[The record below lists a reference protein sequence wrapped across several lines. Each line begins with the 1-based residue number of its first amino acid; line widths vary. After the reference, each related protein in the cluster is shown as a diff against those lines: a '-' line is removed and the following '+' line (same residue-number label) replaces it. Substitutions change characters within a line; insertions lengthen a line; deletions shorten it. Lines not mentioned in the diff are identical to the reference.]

1 MPDQPATAALT
12 DDWRAGGFALYVHWP
27 FCAAKCPYCDFNSHV
42 AAAIDQPR
50 WLAAYRAEIA
60 RLGTELPGRV
70 LNSIFFG
77 GGTPSLMTPDTVAG
91 VIAAAREAWPFAN
104 DIEITLEAN
113 PTSVETGRFRA
124 FAEGGVNRV
133 SMGVQALN
141 DDDLRRLGRMHSV
154 AEARAAFDIAR
165 DCFTRVSFDLIY
177 ARQDQDRAHWRRELS
192 QALAKHPRVF
202 SPFYLSMVRVGEATG
217 MLEDV
222 FYRLFEHLEFERYM
236 REQVKSAL
244 RYPMFVVAAMIA
256 AIVIVN
262 LFVIP
267 AFAKVFAGFGA
278 ELPLMTRLLLGF
290 SGFMVE
296 YWPLLLAVVVAAVF
310 AFRAWVG
317 TAAGRL
323 AWDRITLRL
332 PIAGKILH
340 KAALSRFA
348 RSFALGQR
356 SGVPVMQA
364 LSNAAQTVDNVHVAR
379 RIEAMRESV
388 ERGESL
394 LRSAIGAGIFTPV
407 VLQMVAVGEESGAVD
422 DMMEEIGDMYRQEV
436 EYELKTLG
444 QQIEPILIVLLGI
457 LVLILALGIFL
468 PMWDLGK
475 VAIKR

>member
-1 MPDQPATAALT
+1 MPTFAYKARNAAGQLAEGALEGAS
-12 DDWRAGGFALYVHWP
+12 AGA
-27 FCAAKCPYCDFNSHV
+27 V
-42 AAAIDQPR
+42 ADVLRGQGMTPVSI
-50 WLAAYRAEIA
+50 LAA
-60 RLGTELPGRV
+60 PGREAPKV
-70 LNSIFFG
+70 ASANV
-77 GGTPSLMTPDTVAG
+77 SLFRQKVSHIDLLLFSRQMHTLLKSG
-91 VIAAAREAWPFAN
+91 VPIMRALSSLQDAATNPEMRRVIGEIRES
-104 DIEITLEAN
+104 L
-113 PTSVETGRFRA
+113 
-124 FAEGGVNRV
+124 EGG
-133 SMGVQALN
+133 
-141 DDDLRRLGRMHSV
+141 
-154 AEARAAFDIAR
+154 
-165 DCFTRVSFDLIY
+165 
-177 ARQDQDRAHWRRELS
+177 RELS

-222 FYRLFEHLEFERYM
+222 FFRLFEHLEFERYM

-244 RYPMFVVAAMIA
+244 RYPMFVVAAMVA

-290 SGFMVE
+290 SSFMVE
-296 YWPLLLAVVVAAVF
+296 YWPLLLGVVVAAAF
-310 AFRAWVG
+310 TFRAWVG

-323 AWDRITLRL
+323 VWDRITLRL

-379 RIEAMRESV
+379 RIEAMRENV

-468 PMWDLGK
+468 PMWELGK